1 METKRRAGRPMR
13 ADKQYRKKNIRFSK
27 LEDTLLELMQEVE
40 DPTSLK
46 IIQTKLKT
54 LKESM

>member
-1 METKRRAGRPMR
+1 MEMKKKVGRPMR

-40 DPTSLK
+40 DPASLK
-46 IIQTKLKT
+46 TIQMKLKT